1 MKKNKIVLLTRLVA
15 VAALS
20 AGGAVAIF
28 FEMPWVA
35 ALAFGVL
42 IFVALSIFRIWELP
56 VRQMKRLIMGIRFE
70 EFNISFSRPSTTNSP
85 DEELYRDMEQA
96 IRKFSERMQHRERE
110 LGFYDLLL
118 NMINLSIF
126 VVNARGEIVW
136 INKRALDMS
145 GNPRPR
151 TLSDLDRLAEG
162 LSTTMAA
169 MSAHDIRNVDIELD
183 GTEYKC
189 IVTLSNIESQN
200 ETFRVFVLKEMR
212 PFIEET
218 ESRAWE
224 KLIRTLT
231 HEIMNSI
238 TPIVSLSES
247 FATSNNEGVERPHR
261 ASDMQKALEVI
272 HRRSRGL
279 IKFVNDYKQLTHLP
293 TPEKQTF
300 EIAGMLRDISEL
312 MRSQDLGFEW
322 EVVPVSL
329 RLFADRT
336 LLEQAILN
344 FVKNG
349 FEACEDIENPQVK
362 VSARHDNSGRTV
374 IAISDNGSGILPE
387 VMDKMFTPFY
397 TTRPNGSGIGLP
409 LSRQIVTAHGGSL
422 HVTSEVGH
430 GSTFTIT
437 I

>member
-1 MKKNKIVLLTRLVA
+1 LLTRLVA
-15 VAALS
+15 VAVLS
-20 AGGAVAIF
+20 VGGTVAIF
-28 FEMPWVA
+28 LELPWVA
-35 ALAFGVL
+35 ALVGVAL
-42 IFVALSIFRIWELP
+42 IFVCLSILRIWELP

-70 EFNISFSRPSTTNSP
+70 EFNVSFSRPSTTSNS
-85 DEELYRDMEQA
+85 DEELYRDMERA
-96 IRKFSERMQHRERE
+96 IAVFRKQQQQRESER
-110 LGFYDLLL
+110 GFYDLLL

-126 VVNARGEIVW
+126 VVNGRGEIVW
-136 INKRALDMS
+136 INKRALDMA

-189 IVTLSNIESQN
+189 IVTLSNIESQGG
-200 ETFRVFVLKEMR
+200 TFRVFVLKEMR

-247 FATSNNEGVERPHR
+247 FAILDVEGVESPHR

-279 IKFVNDYKQLTHLP
+279 TKFVTDYKQLTRLP
-293 TPEKQTF
+293 TPQKQSF
-300 EIAGMLRDISEL
+300 EVGAMLHDLSEL
-312 MRSQDLGFEW
+312 LRNKGMGFQW
-322 EVVPVSL
+322 EVSPVSL
-329 RLFADRT
+329 SLFADRT

-349 FEACEDIENPQVK
+349 FEACEGIENPQVK

-374 IAISDNGSGILPE
+374 IAISDNGSGIRPE
-387 VMDKMFTPFY
+387 VMEKMFTPFF

-409 LSRQIVTAHGGSL
+409 LGRQIVTAHGGSL
-422 HVTSEVGH
+422 HVSSEMGH